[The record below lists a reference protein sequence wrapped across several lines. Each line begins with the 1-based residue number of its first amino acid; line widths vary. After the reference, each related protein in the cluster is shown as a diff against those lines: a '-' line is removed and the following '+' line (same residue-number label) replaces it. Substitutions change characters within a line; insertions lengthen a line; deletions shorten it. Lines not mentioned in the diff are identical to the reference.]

1 MIGSTQTLANDD
13 GPAGVRAA
21 SIQELVYHELD
32 QSRVKA
38 LHWKVGIFAGLGAFL
53 DGFDY
58 AIIAV
63 ALIGI
68 IPELKP
74 TASEI
79 AALVAAAYAGGA
91 VGGILFGNL
100 ADRYGRKLLFI
111 LDISFFIVF
120 TLLCGIVHSVWML
133 IVLRFCLGIGLG
145 GDFPLSASY
154 MSEFAPTRY
163 RGRLG
168 SWVGSFWW
176 VGAFCAMLV
185 AVAFYSVVPPRESWR
200 WLLASG
206 AVPAVVALFLRS
218 GLPESPRWLI
228 GRGKIDKA
236 LAVMRRI
243 NPAVTREDVAAL
255 AGRLQEEFKRPQPKL
270 RELFSRSSIRSTIFT
285 AGFFTCYTLSFYA
298 VTVYGPKILKD
309 LGGFSSPVQL
319 SMGAAFYFLWAS
331 IGGYVNV
338 LLVER
343 LGRKPILLISFAGMA
358 TILFVFAAVRPS
370 TFLIGITLLAAF
382 QFFQAF
388 GAGSLWASYIPEL
401 FPTRLRAS
409 GHGFA
414 TFSSR
419 LGAVASSFIWFW
431 AVATFT
437 VSGAFVV
444 HGLFAVL
451 GIALTLVLGVETRG
465 RSLEEINQ
473 ESAPERRLSQTTV
486 EAATQ

>member
-1 MIGSTQTLANDD
+1 MTASAQW
-13 GPAGVRAA
+13 AGDTRNRSLSAEDSV
-21 SIQELVYHELD
+21 QELVYRELD
-32 QSRVKA
+32 GSRVKK
-38 LHWKVGIFAGLGAFL
+38 LHWQVGAFAGLGAFL

-58 AIIAV
+58 AVIAV

-68 IPELKP
+68 VPELKP

-100 ADRYGRKLLFI
+100 ADRYGRKLLFM
-111 LDISFFIVF
+111 LDLSFFIIF
-120 TLLCGIVHSVWML
+120 TLLCGIAHSVYWL
-133 IVLRFCLGIGLG
+133 IFLRFCLGIGLG

-176 VGAFCAMLV
+176 VGALCAMLV
-185 AVAFYSVVPPRESWR
+185 GVALYSVYTPEESWR

-206 AVPAVVALFLRS
+206 AVPAIIAFYLRS

-228 GRGKIDKA
+228 GKGKTNEA
-236 LAVMRRI
+236 LIVMQRI
-243 NPAVTREDVAAL
+243 NPAVTRQDIAAL
-255 AGRLQEEFKRPQPKL
+255 AKRLQAEFKLPQPKL
-270 RELFSRSSIRSTIFT
+270 IELFSRSSIQSTIFT

-309 LGGFSSPVQL
+309 LGGFTSPVQL
-319 SMGAAFYFLWAS
+319 SLGAAFYFLWAS
-331 IGGYVNV
+331 IGAYANV

-343 LGRKPILLISFAGMA
+343 LGRKTALLISFTGMA
-358 TILFVFAAVRPS
+358 AILFLFAIVQPS
-370 TFLIGITLLAAF
+370 TFIPGIILLGAF

-419 LGAVASSFIWFW
+419 LGAVASSFIWVW
-431 AVATFT
+431 AVAAFT
-437 VSGAFVV
+437 ISGAFVV

-451 GIALTLVLGVETRG
+451 GIALTIALGVETRG
-465 RSLEEINQ
+465 RSLEEINR
-473 ESAPERRLSQTTV
+473 ESRAFESRLPPSK
-486 EAATQ
+486 A